1 MNATYPEDY
10 VLIERAQK
18 GDRSA
23 VDTLIRKHERR
34 AYQYAYRLTSQPE
47 EAADVVADAFVRVY
61 SALQNFKGQSAFTT
75 WLYRILTNCFL
86 DIRKK
91 EKARHATS
99 LETTLQSGEGE
110 VERQI
115 EDEDPDP
122 HDLLERGERERAVS
136 KAVELLPD
144 YQRAMIVMYHS
155 ENMSYEEIAEAL
167 DLPIGTVKSRL
178 NRARLSLRQLLVP
191 DEELFHIE

>member
-1 MNATYPEDY
+1 MSSTFPDDP

-18 GDRSA
+18 GDRGALDS
-23 VDTLIRKHERR
+23 LIRKHERR
-34 AYQYAYRLTSQPE
+34 AYQYAFRLTSNPE
-47 EAADVVADAFVRVY
+47 EASDVVSDAFIRVY

-75 WLYRILTNCFL
+75 WLYRILTNCYL

-91 EKARHATS
+91 EKNRQTMS
-99 LETTLQSGEGE
+99 LETTLQPGEGD

-115 EDEDPDP
+115 EDDEPSP
-122 HDLLERGERERAVS
+122 HALFERGERERAVTG
-136 KAVELLPD
+136 AVGQLPE
-144 YQRAMIVMYHS
+144 YQKAMIVMYHS
-155 ENMSYEEIAEAL
+155 ESMSYEEIAEAL

-191 DEELFHIE
+191 DEELFHLP